1 MAKKSLFLMLVVP
14 ANKHQ
19 QNGREEMQVL
29 LLAFPLFVIVAYCCY
44 LFRKEVLLRILEM
57 ILVLSGER

>member
-44 LFRKEVLLRILEM
+44 LFRKEVLL
-57 ILVLSGER
+57 